1 MFDNLAV
8 VQKIISE
15 TELEVYTLDTKE
27 TKVLNASR
35 EYVLG
40 IEEMRY
46 EGEVIIV
53 CYDKETNKVD
63 EDREEI

>member
-1 MFDNLAV
+1 MFENLAV

-35 EYVLG
+35 EYILG
-40 IEEMRY
+40 IEEMIY
-46 EGEVIIV
+46 EGEIIV
-53 CYDKETNKVD
+53 VYYDKETNKVD
-63 EDREEI
+63 EDKEEI

>member
-27 TKVLNASR
+27 TKVVSASK

-40 IEEMRY
+40 IKDMRY
-46 EGEVIIV
+46 EWEVIIV
-53 CYDKETNKVD
+53 YYDKETNKVD

>member
-1 MFDNLAV
+1 MFENLAV

-27 TKVLNASR
+27 SIVLNASR
-35 EYVLG
+35 EYILG

-46 EGEVIIV
+46 EDDIIV
-53 CYDKETNKVD
+53 VYYDKETNKVD

>member
-15 TELEVYTLDTKE
+15 TELEVYTLDTKA

-53 CYDKETNKVD
+53 YYDKETNKVD

>member
-8 VQKIISE
+8 VQKIISK

-27 TKVLNASR
+27 TKVVNASR

-53 CYDKETNKVD
+53 YYDKETNKVD